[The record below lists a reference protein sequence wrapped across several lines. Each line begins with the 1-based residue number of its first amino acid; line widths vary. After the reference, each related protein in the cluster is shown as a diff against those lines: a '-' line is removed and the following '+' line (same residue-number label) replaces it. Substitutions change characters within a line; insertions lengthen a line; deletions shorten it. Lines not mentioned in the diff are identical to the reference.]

1 MANVHL
7 IWERWTPKDSNGLQW
22 APLDYNG
29 LQWTTMD
36 SNGLQW
42 TPKDYNGLK
51 WTTVGYTGLQ
61 WAPLDYNG
69 VQLPLPFNTSS
80 QCPSDLGTI
89 DSKGLGDHVSMDAY
103 NFKFDKVTE
112 KLSNMVR
119 YQK

>member
-1 MANVHL
+1 MG
-7 IWERWTPKDSNGLQW
+7 SNGLQW
-22 APLDYNG
+22 TPVN
-29 LQWTTMD
+29 
-36 SNGLQW
+36 SNHQYQVVNVHLICEKW

-112 KLSNMVR
+112 KVENLKRCVDV
-119 YQK
+119 